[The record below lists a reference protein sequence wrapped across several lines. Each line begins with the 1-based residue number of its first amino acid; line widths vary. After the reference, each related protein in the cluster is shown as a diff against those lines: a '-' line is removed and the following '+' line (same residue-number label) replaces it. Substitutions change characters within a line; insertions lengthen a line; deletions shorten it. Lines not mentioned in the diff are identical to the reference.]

1 MSVCKRFNG
10 TVTSIFFVCSVLFLT
25 LFKMMWPLLTRRD
38 PDNINWPGSD
48 LRWLLRAGSASP
60 PSEIRLKKSDKC

>member
-1 MSVCKRFNG
+1 MDWATNSDL
-10 TVTSIFFVCSVLFLT
+10 VTRRGYQ
-25 LFKMMWPLLTRRD
+25 PLLTRRD
-38 PDNINWPGSD
+38 SDNINWPGSD